1 MAASLLS
8 QVDQAHDSK
17 ERGKCLREARATLEL
32 AERVANGDPDS
43 DSREISDH
51 LEQLK
56 DRLDQLSATYRDSSA
71 R

>member
-43 DSREISDH
+43 DSQKSRIIS
-51 LEQLK
+51 
-56 DRLDQLSATYRDSSA
+56 SN
-71 R
+71 